1 MGGSGKT
8 GMLGLLQPRECI
20 LSGSRS
26 LFLTNLYCFSNSLT
40 HYISLSHQ
48 RESVKWPYYND
59 HEGKGQ
65 LFFAGDREF
74 PDYLLQSFHRDS
86 RANVMLPK
94 MSYCSLN
101 YIAMLRAPVS
111 YCPLSQATT
120 ISKNLAVPSCKSIV
134 ATGFIDFLHSL
145 MEEWK
150 GHKTFTWYPTIPYH
164 LLYAT
169 LPSLQV
175 TLGSDQE

>member
-1 MGGSGKT
+1 MIMRERGSWF
-8 GMLGLLQPRECI
+8 LLETENVQVI
-20 LSGSRS
+20 YSRV
-26 LFLTNLYCFSNSLT
+26 FIEIQEQT
-40 HYISLSHQ
+40 Q
-48 RESVKWPYYND
+48 V
-59 HEGKGQ
+59 
-65 LFFAGDREF
+65 
-74 PDYLLQSFHRDS
+74 LL
-86 RANVMLPK
+86 K

-101 YIAMLRAPVS
+101 YIAMLRAPMS

-120 ISKNLAVPSCKSIV
+120 ISKNLAVPSCKRIV

-150 GHKTFTWYPTIPYH
+150 GHKTLTWYPAIPYH